1 LIPSRVG
8 TITIL
13 GTGVS
18 SKSVT
23 VIQSGINTLSLTPS
37 NQDVGSDAGSITF
50 NVSSNTSWT
59 VSDDA
64 AWLTVSPTSGSGN
77 GTLTAT
83 FTANTLIPSRVGTIT
98 ILGTGVSSKSVTVTQ
113 SGINT
118 LSLTPS
124 NQDVGSDAGSITFNV
139 SSNTSWTVSDDAAW
153 LTVSPTS
160 GSDNGTLTATF
171 TANTL
176 TPSRVGTITISGT
189 EVSSQI
195 VTITQSEP
203 TLVETLEDIKAS
215 IYPNPTNNYIYII
228 FDGTMVTDVS
238 ISVVDELGKSYH
250 YNEYKSGNFEKER
263 IIDITSFK
271 SGLYFLLLRSK
282 NIIKTYKII
291 KK

>member
-23 VIQSGINTLSLTPS
+23 VI
-37 NQDVGSDAGSITF
+37 
-50 NVSSNTSWT
+50 
-59 VSDDA
+59 
-64 AWLTVSPTSGSGN
+64 
-77 GTLTAT
+77 
-83 FTANTLIPSRVGTIT
+83 
-98 ILGTGVSSKSVTVTQ
+98 Q

>member
-1 LIPSRVG
+1 M
-8 TITIL
+8 
-13 GTGVS
+13 
-18 SKSVT
+18 
-23 VIQSGINTLSLTPS
+23 
-37 NQDVGSDAGSITF
+37 
-50 NVSSNTSWT
+50 
-59 VSDDA
+59 
-64 AWLTVSPTSGSGN
+64 
-77 GTLTAT
+77 
-83 FTANTLIPSRVGTIT
+83 
-98 ILGTGVSSKSVTVTQ
+98 
-113 SGINT
+113 
-118 LSLTPS
+118 
-124 NQDVGSDAGSITFNV
+124 
-139 SSNTSWTVSDDAAW
+139 
-153 LTVSPTS
+153 
-160 GSDNGTLTATF
+160 TATF

>member
-1 LIPSRVG
+1 
-8 TITIL
+8 
-13 GTGVS
+13 
-18 SKSVT
+18 
-23 VIQSGINTLSLTPS
+23 
-37 NQDVGSDAGSITF
+37 
-50 NVSSNTSWT
+50 
-59 VSDDA
+59 
-64 AWLTVSPTSGSGN
+64 
-77 GTLTAT
+77 
-83 FTANTLIPSRVGTIT
+83 LIPSRVGTIT